1 MEMNQALIL
10 FYAMLFKCQTTLT
23 DTITS
28 LGQYVLPPT
37 TSILVGH
44 RLSGSLIKWSWDKIP
59 DPRPTASALSC
70 AYIGEQM
77 DSPEQDE
84 Y

>member
-1 MEMNQALIL
+1 MNQALIL
-10 FYAMLFKCQTTLT
+10 FYAMLFWWQTSLT

-28 LGQYVLPPT
+28 LRQYILPPT
-37 TSILVGH
+37 TSLLVGCH
-44 RLSGSLIKWSWDKIP
+44 LSGSLIKWSWDKTS
-59 DPRPTASALSC
+59 DPKPTASALSC
-70 AYIGEQM
+70 DYIGELM